1 MAKITAEPLST
12 PHYWCSQS
20 VSEEWKRRRNMAAL
34 VGGIVATI
42 IGVVLL
48 VVWWKYFLVLLAGG
62 IPLILVLGGALAIY
76 IGIDEIKDKM
86 QQGPET

>member
-1 MAKITAEPLST
+1 
-12 PHYWCSQS
+12 
-20 VSEEWKRRRNMAAL
+20 MAAL

-48 VVWWKYFLVLLAGG
+48 VVWWAHFVKLLAGAV
-62 IPLILVLGGALAIY
+62 PLILVLGGVLAIY

-86 QQGPET
+86 QQGKES

>member
-1 MAKITAEPLST
+1 
-12 PHYWCSQS
+12 
-20 VSEEWKRRRNMAAL
+20 MAAL

-48 VVWWKYFLVLLAGG
+48 VVWWAHFIRLLAGG

-76 IGIDEIKDKM
+76 IGIDEIKDKL
-86 QQGPET
+86 QQTKES